1 MIAAIAP
8 HARVI
13 DLAHRVPA
21 HDVAAGAR
29 VLVRASPWLSDVVLA
44 LVDPGA
50 GTSRRVVAVEAVD
63 RLGSSPV
70 VFVGPDNGL
79 LLPAVHAIG
88 ACGRAVVIDR
98 PGHRGPGRFGG
109 GPTFDGRDVL
119 AAAAAHLCNG
129 ADLGELGAAVD
140 PRDLVEL
147 SAERSTTEPTAGEDR
162 GQAGRVQWIDHFGN
176 VELTIAGSLVAGWKG
191 GVEVTVGGDRD
202 VAVVVVAAYQEIP
215 PGRIGLLVD
224 SEGWAS
230 LAANRSSAAA
240 ALGVAEGELVVLRP
254 RG

>member
-8 HARVI
+8 QARVI

-21 HDVAAGAR
+21 YDVAAAAR

-44 LVDPGA
+44 VVDPGA
-50 GTSRRVVAVEAVD
+50 GTSRRAVAVEAVD
-63 RLGSSPV
+63 RLGSPAV
-70 VFVGPDNGL
+70 VFIGPDNGL

-98 PGHRGPGRFGG
+98 RGHPGPGWSGA

-119 AAAAAHLCNG
+119 AAAAARLCNG
-129 ADLGELGAAVD
+129 ADLGELGAEVD
-140 PRDLVEL
+140 PDILVEL
-147 SAERSTTEPTAGEDR
+147 SAGRPTVESTAAPDGA
-162 GQAGRVQWIDHFGN
+162 QAGRVQWIDHFGN

-191 GVEVTVGGDRD
+191 GVEVTVGSDRE
-202 VAVVVVAAYQEIP
+202 VAVVVAAAYQEIP
-215 PGRIGLLVD
+215 VGRIGLMVD

-230 LAANRSSAAA
+230 LAANRSSAAL
-240 ALGVAEGELVVLRP
+240 ALGVVEGEPVVLRP
-254 RG
+254 RR